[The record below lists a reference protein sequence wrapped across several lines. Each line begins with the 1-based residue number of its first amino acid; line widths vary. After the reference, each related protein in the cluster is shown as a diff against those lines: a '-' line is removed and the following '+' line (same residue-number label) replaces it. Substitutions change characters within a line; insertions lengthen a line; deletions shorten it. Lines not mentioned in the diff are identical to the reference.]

1 MLSHGLLFEA
11 YKVPGSTAPLP
22 ANKRTLRTQKKQPC
36 LNPILYH
43 VSRTGPVCC
52 IYIGKNL
59 SFQPILELAKMM
71 LLVQYPCELPR
82 NVRSTPTRDAPL
94 ALHADV
100 AKVQRKLVL
109 LPLVV
114 GALVD

>member
-1 MLSHGLLFEA
+1 M
-11 YKVPGSTAPLP
+11 
-22 ANKRTLRTQKKQPC
+22 
-36 LNPILYH
+36 
-43 VSRTGPVCC
+43 
-52 IYIGKNL
+52 GKTL

-94 ALHADV
+94 TVHADV
-100 AKVQRKLVL
+100 ANAQQKLAM

-114 GALVD
+114 GAFVD